1 MGNLNVGR
9 GGEPNA
15 PTADS
20 HERDSEL
27 LIHGKDGQIQEC
39 NTYKRDPYPPA

>member
-20 HERDSEL
+20 HERAL
-27 LIHGKDGQIQEC
+27 GAA
-39 NTYKRDPYPPA
+39 DPR